1 MMQRIAVLLLCS
13 LAGSNY
19 AQADACENV
28 AGVVSGFAG
37 GATGYGLIRTLG
49 PASSWVGAGLYG
61 AGIAAASIATR
72 STVLTNCDG
81 FFQSLYRIGE
91 IYCEYSTYDYDC
103 RPVSQMT
110 RSIAADFAMCP
121 GCTFD
126 EVMGAFFLVDDVRE
140 SYLRGMQQSRWGRLA
155 SRARVIRRDH
165 LGRFDASVVNSYYQG
180 LQAGF
185 ALLNSRVIYT
195 MMK

>member
-1 MMQRIAVLLLCS
+1 MQRIAVLLFCG
-13 LAGSNY
+13 LAGVNY
-19 AQADACENV
+19 AHADSCENV

-72 STVLTNCDG
+72 STVMTNCDA
-81 FFQSLYRIGE
+81 FFASLSRIGE

-103 RPVSQMT
+103 RPVSEMT
-110 RSIAADFAMCP
+110 RSIAADFSLCP

-126 EVMGAFFLVDDVRE
+126 EVIGAFFLADDIRE
-140 SYLRGMQQSRWGRLA
+140 SYLRRVQQSRWGRLA
-155 SRARVIRRDH
+155 SLTRVVRRDH
-165 LGRFDASVVNSYYQG
+165 LGSFDSSIVDSYYQG

-185 ALLNSRVIYT
+185 SLLDSRVIYT